1 MKRKEIINSAIVKD
15 FLSSILAP
23 QDMSLNFMGA
33 KKNEAKWKSRK
44 KEEHQ
49 E

>member
-1 MKRKEIINSAIVKD
+1 MKGKEIINSAIVKD
-15 FLSSILAP
+15 FLISILAP
-23 QDMSLNFMGA
+23 QDTSLNFMGA

-44 KEEHQ
+44 KEHQ